1 MPWPWANARRK
12 SWHDQNKLLKLEYL
26 MQIAQK
32 TTSSSKYHGDQYKKI
47 FEKIVEKRLYKL

>member
-1 MPWPWANARRK
+1 
-12 SWHDQNKLLKLEYL
+12 